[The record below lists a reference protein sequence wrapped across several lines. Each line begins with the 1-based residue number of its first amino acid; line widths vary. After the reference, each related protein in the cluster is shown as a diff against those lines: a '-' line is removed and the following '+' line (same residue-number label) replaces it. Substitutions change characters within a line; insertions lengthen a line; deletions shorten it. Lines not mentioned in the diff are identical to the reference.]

1 MVPHAI
7 PCPAVEAAKH
17 GARHAVARNDALPSF
32 NRPATARRSGYHFG
46 IGRDPRAKAVTTS
59 LVLTVIAS
67 DHPGIVNQVSDVAQR
82 FGANWVGSRM
92 ASLAGQFAG
101 IVHLEVPDRNV
112 ESISAALRG
121 LVSSG
126 LNVVIAT
133 GDSSATPAGQ
143 RIVRLELVG
152 NDHPGIVRDLSGCL
166 ARRGISIEE
175 LHTEVVS
182 AAMSAGELF
191 KVKAILAI
199 PETLRDAELKRELE
213 ALATEMMVDIEI
225 DSQTAGSPR

>member
-1 MVPHAI
+1 M
-7 PCPAVEAAKH
+7 
-17 GARHAVARNDALPSF
+17 
-32 NRPATARRSGYHFG
+32 
-46 IGRDPRAKAVTTS
+46 TTP

-67 DHPGIVNQVSDVAQR
+67 DQPGIVNLLSDVAQR

-112 ESISAALRG
+112 EAISGALRG

-126 LNVVIAT
+126 LHVVIAT
-133 GDSSATPAGQ
+133 GDARAASAQ
-143 RIVRLELVG
+143 RRTVRLELVG
-152 NDHPGIVRDLSGCL
+152 NDHPGIVRELSGCL

-182 AAMSAGELF
+182 AAMSAGDLF
-191 KVKAILAI
+191 KVKAILAV
-199 PETLRDAELKRELE
+199 PEALRDNELKRELE

-225 DSQTAGSPR
+225 DSQSGSSAPGAR